1 MMNSTMLKITL
12 YAIFLVGYVISQSV
26 EGSTDNDDNE
36 DSFVDYNFDA
46 FDDTEYSL
54 DSESK

>member
-12 YAIFLVGYVISQSV
+12 YAIFLVGYVITQSV
-26 EGSTDNDDNE
+26 EGSTDNDDE
-36 DSFVDYNFDA
+36 DSFVDYNIDA
-46 FDDTEYSL
+46 FYDDEYSL

>member
-54 DSESK
+54 NSESK

>member
-1 MMNSTMLKITL
+1 M
-12 YAIFLVGYVISQSV
+12 GYVITQSV

-36 DSFVDYNFDA
+36 DSFVDYNIDA
-46 FDDTEYSL
+46 FYDDEYSL

>member
-12 YAIFLVGYVISQSV
+12 YAIFLVGYVITQSV
-26 EGSTDNDDNE
+26 EGSTDNDDE
-36 DSFVDYNFDA
+36 DSFDNIDA
-46 FDDTEYSL
+46 FYDDEYSL

>member
-1 MMNSTMLKITL
+1 M
-12 YAIFLVGYVISQSV
+12 GYVITQSV

-46 FDDTEYSL
+46 LGDTEYSL